1 MGLVRGNLEMKIW
14 IHLYFNS
21 KYARKGYSVNI
32 EDKSLSNFSNLP
44 LMELGKGEYNAS
56 LLDWT
61 NEGQDEE
68 FDFVLD
74 FMHLMEFDDSNSER
88 DNLKHLRGA
97 CTRLSMT
104 NPDNY
109 VFRLL
114 RAFAVL
120 VLEEQNLTLKR
131 TAVVLTV
138 EGDLPDLEDEDEFIE
153 ITSET
158 DEEDVEELQLL
169 ARFYREEKEFAVYAP
184 LDPFFILARMD
195 ANNQP
200 RLLSPEELEKLQ
212 PLLAEIEDQLFDD
225 LDSN

>member
-1 MGLVRGNLEMKIW
+1 MDENQIEMDAETVVLTDDAGRKIACTVERFIEVEEQDYALLVPVDAPVEIFAW
-14 IHLYFNS
+14 Q
-21 KYARKGYSVNI
+21 
-32 EDKSLSNFSNLP
+32 
-44 LMELGKGEYNAS
+44 GEA
-56 LLDWT
+56 DD
-61 NEGQDEE
+61 DEE
-68 FDFVLD
+68 AIPV
-74 FMHLMEFDDSNSER
+74 ESEEEIDS
-88 DNLKHLRGA
+88 LFPIAKA
-97 CTRLSMT
+97 
-104 NPDNY
+104 
-109 VFRLL
+109 
-114 RAFAVL
+114 